1 MPNIKLN
8 LPADLAAVIDAAA
21 SNHGRS
27 RVAEILVALSRRYKV
42 PVELPKRGRPWPRKE
57 VAEREPLSRTE

>member
-1 MPNIKLN
+1 MPVIKLN
-8 LPADLAAVIDAAA
+8 LPADLAAAIDAAA
-21 SNHGRS
+21 GANSRS
-27 RVAEILVALSRRYKV
+27 RVAEILVALSRKYKV